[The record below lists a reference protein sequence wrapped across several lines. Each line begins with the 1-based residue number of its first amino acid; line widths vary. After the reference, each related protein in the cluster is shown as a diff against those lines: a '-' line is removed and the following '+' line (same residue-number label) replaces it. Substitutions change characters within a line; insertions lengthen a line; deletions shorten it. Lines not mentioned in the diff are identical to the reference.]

1 MSNNIWGY
9 QGLQT
14 PLENLTRGNY
24 NVADYTN
31 MRKEFNS
38 RILALENAGGF
49 QPNSVTMT
57 GFLKIIPSSAGNGYL
72 TIQGPATFGSTLSV
86 ASTAN
91 FLAPVTVNGGLS
103 VTAGVTCNDAMV
115 ATSLTVG
122 GLLTVGTVAVDN
134 VSISGDIDVPT
145 ATVGSLS
152 VQDVTATGDIT
163 ATSPGKFIG
172 DGSLLTGVSGTD
184 VTKLPL
190 TGGTLS
196 GGLTSNSTIT
206 TSANITATGSGKFV
220 GDGSLLT
227 NLPSVPFTGGTLTST
242 LTTQNV
248 IVQNGYTIT
257 GNGSPLSLFS
267 IVKYNQTVGQLIE
280 PGADYSKHFN
290 IILNYQETCTV
301 SLRNQFI
308 LVQNFPDQMRF
319 VTITKKGLASI
330 VGGYSINLTLPVQST
345 IGWYWVTPEVDQGTG
360 TLVMGNNIFSY
371 TFLLQTNNLNTG
383 WCYLVNK
390 VTV

>member
-31 MRKEFNS
+31 MRKEFNA
-38 RILALENAGGF
+38 RLLALENVGGF
-49 QPNSVTMT
+49 QPNNVTMT
-57 GFLKIIPSSAGNGYL
+57 GFLHLTPGTGGSGSLTTQGSATL
-72 TIQGPATFGSTLSV
+72 GSTLSV

-91 FLAPVTVNGGLS
+91 FLAGATINSGLTVG
-103 VTAGVTCNDAMV
+103 AGFTCNEANV
-115 ATSLTVG
+115 TTSLTVG

-134 VSISGDIDVPT
+134 VSISGDIDVTT
-145 ATVGSLS
+145 ATVGTLS
-152 VQDVTATGDIT
+152 VEDITASGDIT
-163 ATSPGKFIG
+163 AESPGKFVG
-172 DGSLLTGVSGTD
+172 DGSSLTGVLGTD
-184 VTKLPL
+184 ATKLPL

-196 GGLTSNSTIT
+196 GTLSSNSSIT
-206 TSANITATGSGKFV
+206 TSANITTTGTGKFV

-227 NLPSVPFTGGTLTST
+227 NLPSVAFTGGTLTST

-248 IVQNGYTIT
+248 IVQNGYNIT
-257 GNGSPLSLFS
+257 GNGSPLSLFN
-267 IVKYNQTVGQLIE
+267 IVKYDQTVGQLIE
-280 PGADYSKHFN
+280 PAADYSKHFN

-301 SLRNQFI
+301 SLRYQYV
-308 LVQNFPDQMRF
+308 LAANFPDQMRF

-330 VGGYSINLTLPVQST
+330 VGGYSINLTLPIQNTV
-345 IGWYWVTPEVDQGTG
+345 GWTWNTPEVDNLTG

-371 TFLLQTNNLNTG
+371 TFLLQTNGVNTG